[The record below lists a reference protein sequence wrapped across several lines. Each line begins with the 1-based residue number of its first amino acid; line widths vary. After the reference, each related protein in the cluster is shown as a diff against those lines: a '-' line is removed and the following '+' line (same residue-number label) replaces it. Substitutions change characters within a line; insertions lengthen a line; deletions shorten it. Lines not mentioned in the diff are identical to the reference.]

1 MQTDVVILLLTL
13 ETNELKRK
21 KLKRKNGRDS
31 RLPEY
36 RVVNKRHFT
45 MIIYVDMCCFV
56 LWAVVQ
62 PRDVKTFPK
71 SNKGRSPFQWWEKP
85 STFMLGPDEWESQKC
100 CECVSRACAP
110 QVKLTTPTKL
120 ARESQRILPLM
131 RTDSTPERER
141 EVVSSQ
147 PSGRRVLK
155 MKTFSDY
162 VGHGRTWG
170 CQQAA
175 TKLNVPG
182 RLRHSSVWQRAL
194 RQSRDELVF
203 FFACLFC
210 WHYLEWCV
218 TAGNCE
224 TEIPEDDLVHFP
236 EAFPWHLHRSSQSK
250 RFAAPCLAFFLRLFG
265 KMCLKREPN
274 KNYFS

>member
-36 RVVNKRHFT
+36 CVVNKRHFT
-45 MIIYVDMCCFV
+45 TIIYVDMCCFV

-71 SNKGRSPFQWWEKP
+71 SNKARSPFQWWEKP
-85 STFMLGPDEWESQKC
+85 STFMLGTDEWESQKC
-100 CECVSRACAP
+100 CECVSRAWAP
-110 QVKLTTPTKL
+110 QVKLTTQTKL

-182 RLRHSSVWQRAL
+182 RLRHSSVWQRAP

-203 FFACLFC
+203 FCMFVLLTLLGMMCYSRKQWNRDTWRWSGPFSRSLSLTPASFKSIKEVCSSLSCLF
-210 WHYLEWCV
+210 
-218 TAGNCE
+218 
-224 TEIPEDDLVHFP
+224 F
-236 EAFPWHLHRSSQSK
+236 
-250 RFAAPCLAFFLRLFG
+250 RLFG
-265 KMCLKREPN
+265 KMCSKKEPN